1 MGTRLPLISVITTVY
16 NTEKYVERCF
26 DSVLNQSY
34 KNIEFIVVDNGSSGD
49 ITEIVLQYQTA
60 YPNHTIKL
68 VSLKENV
75 GLFHARLIG
84 SKNASGDYIAFIDSD
99 DRVSLD
105 FYRALLKKAITTG
118 SDMVATDFV
127 YEDESG
133 RLSRDIYNPIPTF
146 SFEWTQPQIMSF
158 YLEEAATSFYW
169 NLIWNKLYSID
180 LWKRCV
186 PYFEKNTEKIVMCDD
201 IAFTVVLYSEAKK
214 YTNIHNVKYYYL
226 RRSDA
231 NSVGG
236 DSVERTSSIINDI
249 GKVFSFFENYV
260 NQRRLDKHGDVCI
273 WKKRYL
279 RIWTHGINYS
289 SLRTIEKKLLCSS
302 LQKLLNVQLDEKDAC
317 EDWIFSGKQ
326 AQYNDGL
333 EQLREHI
340 ADNRV
345 KYVSFDIFDTLLKR
359 SLWEPFD
366 LFELLNFEY
375 KRLSGSAAFVE
386 FSKMRAYGERKAR
399 EHYVGSGRQWQ
410 DITFNEIYE
419 EIGNIYH
426 IDKQI
431 LEKMKQKEI
440 ELETQVISARET
452 GKELF
457 EFAVALG
464 KPVVL
469 ITDMYLPQCT
479 IIHLLQ
485 RCGYNLENVKI
496 FVSSEVRR
504 IKSTGDLFRYAL
516 RELQINDNSCVLH
529 IGDNFEVDVQGARKI
544 GMQSA
549 YLPKIQT
556 VFCNGI
562 ADVNAGNL
570 FYNWYLKRNEATYT
584 NSIFSNLISRR
595 LMALVINEFFDNPF
609 VSYIEE
615 TEFNAD
621 PYYIG
626 YFCIG
631 FLMLQTILWI
641 DYLSKKNGYQKVHFM
656 SRDGYLIKKCYD
668 AFYPEAKS
676 NYLYAS
682 RDALTTLFFEKGPD
696 LLGFS
701 FLTYSLNYS
710 PRKLLDLFCDVLKI
724 SVSDAIVQCSKNDFI
739 VDQKFKSKEDCD
751 QFLVFLSENLLDY
764 SKLEEYRSRMKR
776 AFAKVIGPHEC
787 TVDIGYSG
795 RPESILSRLLGYPID
810 ALYLFSNGDKASI
823 NSRFSDVKIQT
834 LFPYFI
840 QITNEILL
848 ELFIS
853 DTGAS
858 CKTYKIDAEDN
869 MQPIFKDVTQNFST
883 RFFINIM
890 HDGALK
896 FIHDVKHYLPDIQY
910 NYMYS
915 PYDLL
920 YPVEYLLK
928 RAPSND
934 FGFLEAAYF
943 DDEIDNP
950 EVPNLRHLRESDL
963 MLNCQSNHTLEPFA
977 FTKTE
982 KLKKAV
988 YLLMYDRKALK
999 DKIKNKYA
1007 SHPLALQILRVCYSI
1022 PRRIYHCFRKKW

>member
-1 MGTRLPLISVITTVY
+1 MGTKLPLISVITTVY

-60 YPNHTIKL
+60 YPNHMIKL

-105 FYRALLKKAITTG
+105 FYRALLKKAITTE

-133 RLSRDIYNPIPTF
+133 KLSRDIYNPISTF
-146 SFEWTQPQIMSF
+146 SFEWTQPQIKSF

-180 LWKRCV
+180 LWNRCV
-186 PYFEKNTEKIVMCDD
+186 PYFEKNAEKIVMCDD

-214 YTNIHNVKYYYL
+214 YTNIHDVKYYYL

-236 DSVERTSSIINDI
+236 DSVEKTTSIINDI
-249 GKVFSFFENYV
+249 GNVFSFFENYV
-260 NQRRLDKHGDVCI
+260 SQRQLDKHGNVCM

-279 RIWTHGINYS
+279 RIWTHGIKCS
-289 SLRTIEKKLLCSS
+289 SLRPIEKKILCSN
-302 LQKLLNVQLDEKDAC
+302 LQKQLNVELDEKCAN

-326 AQYNDGL
+326 AKYNDGL
-333 EQLREHI
+333 EQLRKHI
-340 ADNRV
+340 ANSRV

-375 KRLSGSAAFVE
+375 KRLSRSAAFVE

-410 DITFNEIYE
+410 DITFDEIYE
-419 EIGNIYH
+419 EFRNIYH
-426 IDKQI
+426 LDKQI
-431 LEKMKQKEI
+431 LKEMQQKEI
-440 ELETQVISARET
+440 ELETKVISARET

-457 EFAVALG
+457 EFAASLG
-464 KPVVL
+464 KPIIL

-479 IIHLLQ
+479 IIRLLQ
-485 RCGYNLENVKI
+485 KCGYNLENVKI

-516 RELQINDNSCVLH
+516 KELHINDNSCVLH

-562 ADVNAGNL
+562 ADINAGNL
-570 FYNWYLKRNEATYT
+570 FYNWYLKKNEATYT
-584 NSIFSNLISRR
+584 NNIFGNLVSRR
-595 LMALVINEFFDNPF
+595 LMALVINKFFDNPF
-609 VSYIEE
+609 VSYIEG
-615 TEFNAD
+615 TEFNSD
-621 PYYIG
+621 PYYMG

-641 DYLSKKNGYQKVHFM
+641 DCLLKENGYQKVHFM

-764 SKLEEYRSRMKR
+764 SKLEKYRSRMKR

-810 ALYLFSNGDKASI
+810 ALYLFSNGDKASV

-883 RFFINIM
+883 RFFINVM

-896 FIHDVKHYLPDIQY
+896 FIHDVKRYLPDIQY

-934 FGFLEAAYF
+934 FSFLEAAYF

-963 MLNCQSNHTLEPFA
+963 MLNCQSNHALEPFA

-1007 SHPLALQILRVCYSI
+1007 SHPLALQVLRVCYSI
-1022 PRRIYHCFRKKW
+1022 PRGIYHCFRKKW